1 MARPSD
7 TTEARPLVG
16 VGAITCRG
24 SKLLLIQRAAPNGKG
39 TWSTPGGCLE
49 NGESFES
56 CARRET
62 AEETGIA
69 VTTPKLLTVTND
81 VLPERQRHH
90 VTIWMVAEWHSGE
103 GRPVERY
110 EVAQVR
116 WCEIDQLPQPLF
128 LPFANL
134 LRTDAFA
141 RLEESLAQ
149 KATRDAL

>member
-7 TTEARPLVG
+7 ATEARPLVG

-24 SKLLLIQRAAPNGKG
+24 RKLLLIQRAAPHGTG
-39 TWSTPGGCLE
+39 TWSTPGGYLE
-49 NGESFES
+49 HGESFES

-81 VLPERQRHH
+81 ISPRRQRHY

-103 GRPVERY
+103 ARTVDRY

-128 LPFANL
+128 PPFANL
-134 LRTDAFA
+134 LRTEAFA
-141 RLEESLAQ
+141 RLEQSLAQ
-149 KATRDAL
+149 KATPDEL